1 MEGEGSSTVRGGT
14 ACQWEERGDYKK
26 EDSKTQRVERWKCAP
41 PPQGISPEQA
51 WQQPG
56 ATTAQLVSHTL
67 AFPSQGV

>member
-41 PPQGISPEQA
+41 PGRQINWEIGNDMYTLLHI
-51 WQQPG
+51 
-56 ATTAQLVSHTL
+56 TIHYYTHTI
-67 AFPSQGV
+67 Q